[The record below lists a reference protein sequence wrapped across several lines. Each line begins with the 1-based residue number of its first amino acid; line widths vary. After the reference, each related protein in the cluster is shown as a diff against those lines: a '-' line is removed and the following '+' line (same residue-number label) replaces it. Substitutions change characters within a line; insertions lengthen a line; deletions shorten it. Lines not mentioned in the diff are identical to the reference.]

1 MGTSTRARRGRWQEP
16 RLPRSWLETRG
27 RKSLHLLHVAAF
39 WSSQVWLGIGIW
51 LRCLSRSVC
60 PCESWIKR
68 LQRRMKDELLRRSPE
83 VPMHQTQRVSALPL
97 ADDVWSPYLLMILVI
112 ILTSRLSIWE
122 VQRKFICII
131 LSISRSFL

>member
-1 MGTSTRARRGRWQEP
+1 MC
-16 RLPRSWLETRG
+16 
-27 RKSLHLLHVAAF
+27 
-39 WSSQVWLGIGIW
+39 
-51 LRCLSRSVC
+51 CLSRSV
-60 PCESWIKR
+60 CESWIKR

-83 VPMHQTQRVSALPL
+83 VPMRQTQRVSALPL